1 MPSQSL
7 FLPSD
12 YFTVVTFTIHATL
25 LVKGS
30 FAGHQSSTC
39 VVPGQEAGCD
49 GPPSLSCNYTVRV
62 LEPIPKEHNAG
73 PSGWHCLSRGNK
85 WHSILALQEG
95 LPLPLNFWSSCIKY
109 LIFLLNFLF
118 SLLGLL
124 TLVVGL
130 WGLIDKESLQSE
142 QLPHLGTDPM
152 LLFVMVGLIVS
163 IVSLAGCIGALC
175 ENICLLWFFA
185 GGIFTFLILETLAG
199 ILIYALWDQLQEILD
214 RTMLVAITRY
224 QDDSDLRFLLDEI
237 QLGLQCCG
245 VVSYQDWKLNLYF
258 NCSSPGVQACGLPA
272 SCCINPWENGT
283 IINSQCG
290 FGTLRLDEAAAQNI
304 VHSEGCSLRLRQWL
318 GQNSWVIRDYIL
330 ASTVIEGL
338 EFLLV
343 TKLVRDI
350 KDRKIN
356 D

>member
-1 MPSQSL
+1 MVEDERTQL
-7 FLPSD
+7 LP
-12 YFTVVTFTIHATL
+12 
-25 LVKGS
+25 K
-30 FAGHQSSTC
+30 
-39 VVPGQEAGCD
+39 ED
-49 GPPSLSCNYTVRV
+49 GWDEPLSLSCNHSVRI
-62 LEPIPKEHNAG
+62 LASFPKKHHGG
-73 PSGWHCLSRGNK
+73 PSGWGCLPPGAK
-85 WHSILALQEG
+85 WKSTLALQGG
-95 LPLPLNFWSSCIKY
+95 LPLSLNFWSSCIKY

-130 WGLIDKESLQSE
+130 WGLADKESLGSK

-152 LLFVMVGLIVS
+152 LLFVVVGLAVS
-163 IVSLAGCIGALC
+163 TISLTGCVGALC

-185 GGIFTFLILETLAG
+185 GGIFTFLILETLVG
-199 ILIYALWDQLQEILD
+199 ILVYALWDQLQDILGSA
-214 RTMLVAITRY
+214 MLMAITRY
-224 QDDSDLRFLLDEI
+224 QDDSDLHFLLDEI
-237 QLGLQCCG
+237 QLNLKCCG
-245 VVSYQDWKLNLYF
+245 VVSYQDWKSNLYF

-290 FGTLRLDEAAAQNI
+290 FGALRLDEATAQNM
-304 VHSEGCSLRLRQWL
+304 VHFGGCSPRLRQWL
-318 GQNSWVIRDYIL
+318 DQNSWAIRDYTL
-330 ASTVIEGL
+330 VTTVIEGL

-350 KDRKIN
+350 KARKTN

>member
-1 MPSQSL
+1 MVEDERTQL
-7 FLPSD
+7 LPK
-12 YFTVVTFTIHATL
+12 VREL
-25 LVKGS
+25 ER
-30 FAGHQSSTC
+30 
-39 VVPGQEAGCD
+39 EAGCNE
-49 GPPSLSCNYTVRV
+49 PPSLSFNHAVRIR
-62 LEPIPKEHNAG
+62 EPIPKKPNGGCSDWGCLPPRAKW
-73 PSGWHCLSRGNK
+73 PSA
-85 WHSILALQEG
+85 LAFQGG

-130 WGLIDKESLQSE
+130 WGFADKESLGSE

-152 LLFVMVGLIVS
+152 LLFVVVGLVVS
-163 IVSLAGCIGALC
+163 TVSLAGCVGALC

-185 GGIFTFLILETLAG
+185 GGIFTFLILEILAG
-199 ILIYALWDQLQEILD
+199 ILIYALWDQLQDVLD
-214 RTMLVAITRY
+214 STMLMAITRY

-237 QLGLQCCG
+237 QFGLRCCG
-245 VVSYQDWKLNLYF
+245 VVSYHDWKLNLYF

-290 FGTLRLDEAAAQNI
+290 FGVLRLDEATAQSI
-304 VHSEGCSLRLRQWL
+304 VHFEGCSPKLRQWL
-318 GQNSWVIRDYIL
+318 NQNSWVIRDY
-330 ASTVIEGL
+330 AFVTTVIEGL

-343 TKLVRDI
+343 TKLVGDI
-350 KDRKIN
+350 KLRKAN

>member
-1 MPSQSL
+1 MVEGERTQL
-7 FLPSD
+7 LP
-12 YFTVVTFTIHATL
+12 
-25 LVKGS
+25 K
-30 FAGHQSSTC
+30 
-39 VVPGQEAGCD
+39 EAGCD
-49 GPPSLSCNYTVRV
+49 EPPSLSCNYTVRV
-62 LEPIPKEHNAG
+62 LEPIPKKYNAG
-73 PSGWHCLSRGNK
+73 PSGWGCLPPGDK
-85 WHSILALQEG
+85 WHSALPLQGG

-130 WGLIDKESLQSE
+130 WGLTDKESLGSE

-152 LLFVMVGLIVS
+152 LLFVVVGLTVS

-175 ENICLLWFFA
+175 ESICLLWFFA
-185 GGIFTFLILETLAG
+185 GGILTFLILETLAG
-199 ILIYALWDQLQEILD
+199 ILIYALWDQLQEIVD
-214 RTMLVAITRY
+214 STMLLAITRY

-237 QLGLQCCG
+237 QLGLQCYG

-290 FGTLRLDEAAAQNI
+290 FGALHLDETTAQNI
-304 VHSEGCSLRLRQWL
+304 VHSEGCSPRLRQWL
-318 GQNSWVIRDYIL
+318 GRNSWVIRDCIL
-330 ASTVIEGL
+330 VITVIEGL

-350 KDRKIN
+350 KVRKVN